1 MLYKLPMLAGMGG
14 LKYKGYWIKA
24 RSCFYTCRY
33 MAENE
38 QHGTYVICFILN
50 VYIPDRA
57 GPGCRK
63 RYFCATAPDSEV
75 LTLFLILGMVFRYW

>member
-1 MLYKLPMLAGMGG
+1 
-14 LKYKGYWIKA
+14 
-24 RSCFYTCRY
+24 

-50 VYIPDRA
+50 VYIPDQA